1 MKKKKN
7 FFIYFILKI
16 LIIGHSLSINTKL
29 TNLILSK
36 IIILGKNLIRKKK
49 KKNNIKIIFNKWFK
63 KKKK

>member
-49 KKNNIKIIFNKWFK
+49 KKNYIKIIFK
-63 KKKK
+63 KKI

>member
-49 KKNNIKIIFNKWFK
+49 KKNYIQIIFNKWF
-63 KKKK
+63 

>member
-49 KKNNIKIIFNKWFK
+49 KKK
-63 KKKK
+63 KKKNIF

>member
-49 KKNNIKIIFNKWFK
+49 KKNYIQIIFNTWF
-63 KKKK
+63 